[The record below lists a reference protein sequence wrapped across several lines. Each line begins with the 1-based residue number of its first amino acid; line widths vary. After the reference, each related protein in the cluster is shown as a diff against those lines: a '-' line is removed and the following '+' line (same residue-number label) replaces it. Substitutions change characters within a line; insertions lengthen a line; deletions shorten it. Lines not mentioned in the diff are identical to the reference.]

1 MKETKDSTVK
11 WKDIPC
17 SWIGRIKIV
26 KMPIPPET
34 IYKFNVVSIRIPI
47 AFLAKLEKII
57 LKFFG
62 TARDLE

>member
-1 MKETKDSTVK
+1 ML
-11 WKDIPC
+11 C